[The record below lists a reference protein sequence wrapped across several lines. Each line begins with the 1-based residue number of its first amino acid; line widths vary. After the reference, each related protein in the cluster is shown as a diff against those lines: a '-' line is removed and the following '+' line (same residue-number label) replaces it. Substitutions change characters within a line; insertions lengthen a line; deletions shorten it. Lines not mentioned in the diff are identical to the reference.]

1 MGTIPSKGMAAARFL
16 PKLASMSLPS
26 AAIPQR
32 VPVSPVG
39 DLLRHWR
46 RVRRLSQL
54 ALALDA
60 GTTSRHLSFIETG
73 RSQPSREMVLRRA
86 RVRDVP
92 IRERNQLQ
100 LAAGYA
106 PGYRE
111 AGRSDPESA
120 QVRAA
125 LERMLASHEPYPA
138 VVMDRHWNV
147 VTANDAATAF
157 FGWLLGDREA
167 DEPANVIRLMF
178 DPDGLRPFVRNWEN
192 VAEALIQR
200 VHREAVGGVPDT
212 KTVALLEQALGY
224 PDVPSE
230 WQVPDFRTPPLPVVP
245 VIWEK
250 DELSLSY
257 FSTVT
262 TMGTPQDAMLQEIRI
277 ESFFAADETTAAH
290 AWTPAPT
297 AVRARDDSNSR
308 RHVNPTV

>member
-1 MGTIPSKGMAAARFL
+1 MGTIPSEGMAAACLL
-16 PKLASMSLPS
+16 PTLESVSLPS
-26 AAIPQR
+26 ATIPQR
-32 VPVSPVG
+32 VSVSPIG

-54 ALALDA
+54 ALALAA

-73 RSQPSREMVLRRA
+73 RSQPSREMVLRLA
-86 RVRDVP
+86 RVLDVP
-92 IRERNQLQ
+92 IRERNQLL

-106 PGYRE
+106 PVYRD
-111 AGRSDPESA
+111 AGLSDPESA

-125 LERMLASHEPYPA
+125 VERMLASHEPYPA

-147 VTANDAATAF
+147 ITANDAATAF
-157 FGWLLGDREA
+157 FGWLLEDREA

-178 DPDGLRPFVRNWEN
+178 DPDGLRPFVRNWDD
-192 VAEALIQR
+192 VAEVLIQR
-200 VHREAVGGVPDT
+200 VHREAVGGVPDA

-230 WQVPDFRTPPLPVVP
+230 WQLPDFRTPPLPVVP
-245 VIWEK
+245 VMWKK

-262 TMGTPQDAMLQEIRI
+262 TLGTPQDAMLQETRI
-277 ESFFAADETTAAH
+277 ESFFPADETTAAH
-290 AWTPAPT
+290 AWTHAK
-297 AVRARDDSNSR
+297 ALSALLQSS
-308 RHVNPTV
+308 